1 MEENK
6 EFVEITKKDKASVN
20 TRTLCEC
27 AILLAM
33 SIALSFFSITP
44 GTFGGS
50 ITPASM
56 LPILF
61 VGLRH
66 GPKWGFGTAFVYS
79 VFQLLTGLSY
89 FSYIKGFGPYV
100 ICLLFD
106 FILAFTALGISS
118 FAKPKKSIAGET
130 KYNLV
135 KIFAFMVIAMVTRF
149 VCHFISGVTI
159 WRSFDIYNNPWLYS
173 LVYNVVYMLPDMA
186 IALAVAGVLLSTKK
200 LRAFLLNV

>member
-6 EFVEITKKDKASVN
+6 SLSTPVKSRVLSTTK
-20 TRTLCEC
+20 TLCEC

-33 SIALSFFSITP
+33 SIALSFFAINP

-66 GPKWGFGTAFVYS
+66 GHKWGFGTAFVYS

-106 FILAFTALGISS
+106 FILAFTMLGISS
-118 FAKPKKSIAGET
+118 FAKPKKAEGGEY
-130 KYNLV
+130 KINLV
-135 KIFAFMVIAMVTRF
+135 KIFGFMTLAMVARF

-159 WRSFDIYNNPWLYS
+159 WRSYDVYNNPWLYS
-173 LVYNVVYMLPDMA
+173 LVYNIVYMLPDML
-186 IALAVAGVLLSTKK
+186 IALGVGAILLSTKK
-200 LRAFLLNV
+200 LRDFILIK

>member
-1 MEENK
+1 MEENRDCL
-6 EFVEITKKDKASVN
+6 EATKKDKAQVN

-33 SIALSFFSITP
+33 SIALSLFSITP
-44 GTFGGS
+44 GVFGGS

-66 GPKWGFGTAFVYS
+66 GPRWGFGTAFVYS

-89 FSYIKGFGPYV
+89 FSYINGLGPYV

-118 FAKPKKSIAGET
+118 FAKPKRSENGEISF
-130 KYNLV
+130 NLFKV
-135 KIFAFMVIAMVTRF
+135 FGFMMVAMITRF
-149 VCHFISGVTI
+149 VCHFISGITI
-159 WRSFDIYNNPWLYS
+159 WRSFDIYDNPWIYS
-173 LVYNVVYMLPDMA
+173 LVYNVLYMLPDMA

-200 LRAFLLNV
+200 LRDFILKK

>member
-6 EFVEITKKDKASVN
+6 NLITSNPKIGAGTK
-20 TRTLCEC
+20 TLCEC

-33 SIALSFFSITP
+33 SIALSFFAINP
-44 GTFGGS
+44 GGFGGS

-56 LPILF
+56 LPVML

-89 FSYIKGFGPYV
+89 FSYVKGIGPYM

-106 FILAFTALGISS
+106 FILAFTMLGIAS
-118 FAKPKKSIAGET
+118 FAKPKADINSNLKVNIFKIIAF
-130 KYNLV
+130 LV
-135 KIFAFMVIAMVTRF
+135 LAMVARF
-149 VCHFISGVTI
+149 LCHFISGVTI
-159 WRSFDIYNNPWLYS
+159 WRSYDVYNNPWLYS
-173 LVYNVVYMLPDMA
+173 LVYNMLYMLPEML
-186 IALAVAGVLLSTKK
+186 IALTVAIILLLTPK
-200 LRAFLLNV
+200 LREIILKK

>member
-6 EFVEITKKDKASVN
+6 DFVVITKKEKESVN

-44 GTFGGS
+44 GAYGGS

-56 LPILF
+56 LPVLF

-89 FSYIKGFGPYV
+89 FSYINGFGPYV

-118 FAKPKKSIAGET
+118 FARPRSSEKQIS
-130 KYNLV
+130 LV
-135 KIFAFMVIAMVTRF
+135 KVFAFMVIAMVTRF

-159 WRSFDIYNNPWLYS
+159 WRSFETFNNPWIYS
-173 LVYNVVYMLPDMA
+173 LVYNVIYMLPDMA
-186 IALAVAGVLLSTKK
+186 IALAVAGIMLSTKK
-200 LRAFLLNV
+200 LRKFILTK

>member
-6 EFVEITKKDKASVN
+6 VITAQSKRTRASQ
-20 TRTLCEC
+20 TTKTLCEC

-33 SIALSFFSITP
+33 SIALSFFAITP

-56 LPILF
+56 LPVLF
-61 VGLRH
+61 VGIRH
-66 GPKWGFGTAFVYS
+66 GKKWGFGTAFVYA

-89 FSYIKGFGPYV
+89 FSYINGFGPYL

-106 FILAFTALGISS
+106 FILAFSMLGISS
-118 FAKPKKSIAGET
+118 FAHPKADENGEI
-130 KYNLV
+130 KVNLV
-135 KIFAFMVIAMVTRF
+135 KIFSFMTIAMVARF

-159 WRSFDIYNNPWLYS
+159 WRSFDIYGNPFVYS
-173 LVYNVVYMLPDMA
+173 LVYNIVYMLPDML
-186 IALAVAGVLLSTKK
+186 IALATAGILLSTKK
-200 LRAFLLNV
+200 LRSLILIK

>member
-6 EFVEITKKDKASVN
+6 KFISPSNSRVGATTK
-20 TRTLCEC
+20 TLCEC

-33 SIALSFFSITP
+33 SIALSFFAINP
-44 GTFGGS
+44 GGFGGS

-56 LPILF
+56 LPVML

-89 FSYIKGFGPYV
+89 FSYIKGFGPYM

-106 FILAFTALGISS
+106 FILAFTMLGISS
-118 FAKPKKSIAGET
+118 FARPQKDDNG
-130 KYNLV
+130 NL
-135 KIFAFMVIAMVTRF
+135 KINVAKIIVFLALSMTARF
-149 VCHFISGVTI
+149 LCHFVSGVTI
-159 WRSFDIYNNPWLYS
+159 WRSYDVYNNPWLYS
-173 LVYNVVYMLPDMA
+173 LVYNMLYMLPEML
-186 IALAVAGVLLSTKK
+186 IALSVAVILLVTPK
-200 LRAFLLNV
+200 LREVILKK

>member
-6 EFVEITKKDKASVN
+6 DFVEITTKTKASIN

-89 FSYIKGFGPYV
+89 FSYINGFGPYV

-118 FAKPKKSIAGET
+118 FAKPKKNEAGET

-159 WRSFDIYNNPWLYS
+159 WKSYDIYGNPFVYS

-200 LRAFLLNV
+200 LRALLLNI

>member
-6 EFVEITKKDKASVN
+6 ELSTSQKSRVSSTTK
-20 TRTLCEC
+20 TLCEC

-33 SIALSFFSITP
+33 SIALSFFAINP

-66 GPKWGFGTAFVYS
+66 GKKWGFGTAFVYS

-106 FILAFTALGISS
+106 FILAFTMLGISS
-118 FAKPKKSIAGET
+118 FAMPKRDETGEV
-130 KYNLV
+130 KINLV
-135 KIFAFMVIAMVTRF
+135 KIFGFMTIAMVARF
-149 VCHFISGVTI
+149 ACHFISGVTI
-159 WRSFDIYNNPWLYS
+159 WRSYDVYNNPWLYS
-173 LVYNVVYMLPDMA
+173 LVYNIVYMLPDML
-186 IALAVAGVLLSTKK
+186 IALCVGAILLSTKK
-200 LRAFLLNV
+200 LRDFILIK

>member
-6 EFVEITKKDKASVN
+6 ELSTSQKSRVSSTTK
-20 TRTLCEC
+20 TLCEC

-33 SIALSFFSITP
+33 SIALSFFAINP

-66 GPKWGFGTAFVYS
+66 GKKWGFGTAFVYS

-106 FILAFTALGISS
+106 F
-118 FAKPKKSIAGET
+118 KRC
-130 KYNLV
+130 
-135 KIFAFMVIAMVTRF
+135 IFLFQ
-149 VCHFISGVTI
+149 
-159 WRSFDIYNNPWLYS
+159 
-173 LVYNVVYMLPDMA
+173 
-186 IALAVAGVLLSTKK
+186 
-200 LRAFLLNV
+200 